1 MARKTRVR
9 KTRAR
14 KTWSALGSFA
24 VAFAGAFSPLVLVAC
39 GAGAE
44 VGPEAASPK
53 TSASG
58 AAREA
63 PKPKT
68 KVTQL
73 RRPGVR
79 ETVRGGIGR
88 FLQDVTV
95 DDTPAFRNGKFLGFR
110 VVELRGDLDACDLRA
125 GDVVIRVNGQ
135 SVEHPEEALV
145 VFQSLSNAKEL
156 VVDYERDGAPQ
167 KLRLP
172 IVDET
177 K

>member
-1 MARKTRVR
+1 MNRVRKSRVR

-14 KTWSALGSFA
+14 KTWSSLGSLA
-24 VAFAGAFSPLVLVAC
+24 VACAFSSLALVAC

-44 VGPEAASPK
+44 VGAEAASPK
-53 TSASG
+53 SASSG

-79 ETVRGGIGR
+79 ETVRSGFGR

-110 VVELRGDLDACDLRA
+110 VVELRGELDACDLRA
-125 GDVVIRVNGQ
+125 GDVVTRVNGQ
-135 SVEHPEEALV
+135 SVEHPEDALV

-172 IVDET
+172 IVD
-177 K
+177 